1 MFQIFPHAFEKN
13 AEASKKQDKVT
24 WTEKETTKP
33 VLVPVRLPKEEE
45 KKVTEEEKK
54 VVEEEKTKEE
64 HEGEI
69 NEHKHHHEEE
79 EEKKE
84 EEMKQGEEKKE
95 EETKSIFGPWA
106 RMDEAF
112 VLLLTNDGPMHLI
125 WALEGSFRDV
135 GSTRRRIALCT
146 PAVSAGAKDT
156 LRKLGMDVREIS
168 QPRHKNFKTQ
178 FSHWADTLAKL
189 AIFDQKDL
197 RQLVYLDADTLVNHN
212 IDDLFTRNTTGM
224 VYAMRDVIDCVN
236 GNPHLNAGLL
246 VTNPNT
252 TLKNELMAQLEDPDF
267 FKVKKG
273 DQEMLDVYLIKKYVS
288 HLWLNTFH
296 KT

>member
-1 MFQIFPHAFEKN
+1 MRSKRTWRRVRNRKNQIGRKKGHPKPSLAPVRIVKVEEKK
-13 AEASKKQDKVT
+13 EKEEEKVVEEKK
-24 WTEKETTKP
+24 EKETTK
-33 VLVPVRLPKEEE
+33 VENDDHKHHFEEEEDEELKHEEE
-45 KKVTEEEKK
+45 KKNEEK
-54 VVEEEKTKEE
+54 
-64 HEGEI
+64 
-69 NEHKHHHEEE
+69 
-79 EEKKE
+79 
-84 EEMKQGEEKKE
+84 
-95 EETKSIFGPWA
+95 KSIFGPWA

-146 PAVSAGAKDT
+146 PAVSEGAKDT
-156 LRKLGMDVREIS
+156 LKKLGMDVREIS

-189 AIFDQKDL
+189 AIFDQQDL

-252 TLKNELMAQLEDPDF
+252 TLKNELMAQLEDPNF

-273 DQEMLDVYLIKKYVS
+273 DQEMLDVYLIKKYVHFIEIYS
-288 HLWLNTFH
+288 SCPTSFAG
-296 KT
+296 

>member
-1 MFQIFPHAFEKN
+1 M
-13 AEASKKQDKVT
+13 
-24 WTEKETTKP
+24 P
-33 VLVPVRLPKEEE
+33 VL
-45 KKVTEEEKK
+45 
-54 VVEEEKTKEE
+54 
-64 HEGEI
+64 G
-69 NEHKHHHEEE
+69 
-79 EEKKE
+79 
-84 EEMKQGEEKKE
+84 
-95 EETKSIFGPWA
+95 GPWA
-106 RMDEAF
+106 RNDEAF

-146 PAVSAGAKDT
+146 PAVSEGAKDT
-156 LRKLGMDVREIS
+156 LRKLGIEVRDIS

-178 FSHWADTLAKL
+178 FAHWQDTLAKL
-189 AIFDQKDL
+189 AIFDLKDL

-212 IDDLFTRNTTGM
+212 IDFLFQRNTTSM

-252 TLKNELMAQLEDPDF
+252 TLKTELMNQLEDPDF

-288 HLWLNTFH
+288 NNMLSYFFECFFIPFFLAHGPTVFLTESSQRHAHHGARDHHVLLGPLPLP
-296 KT
+296 